1 MKPVVTPAEM
11 NLIDAEAEEPVEML
25 IERAGWATA
34 RAAIEILVER
44 GGVYGA
50 RVAVLA
56 GKGNNG
62 ADGRR
67 AAHHLEGRGARC
79 LVFEVPPVES
89 AAGSRPGGYDLVIDA
104 AFGTGLRGQ
113 FWSSQ
118 LPIEIGGSPVLAV
131 DIPSGVNGLT
141 GEAQGRPLPATRTV
155 TFAAAKPGLLFEPG
169 RSLAGDVEVA
179 DIGLDCSRANLHL
192 LERSD
197 LDGWPSRAERSHKWN
212 QAVAVIG
219 GSPGM
224 EGAASLAATA
234 AFRAGAGY
242 VVRAQPGSQRRESE
256 PVEAVSISLAD
267 DYGRAAG
274 LISRCSAV
282 VVGPG
287 LAIDDETQ
295 SVVARVLADIEAP
308 LVMDAGALQPDLLAE
323 VVSQRNDTQPLPVFT
338 PHDGEFT
345 RLTGRSPGSDRVAD
359 TRQAATELGAVVV
372 LKGPTTVIAHPDG
385 RALISVAGDQ
395 RLATAGTGDV
405 LAGTIG
411 AGLALGLDP
420 LWAAGL
426 GVELHGQAATLGPAV
441 GLTAGDLPNLISAT
455 LSR

>member
-11 NLIDAEAEEPVEML
+11 NLIDAEAEEPVEVL

-34 RAAIEILVER
+34 RAAIEMLVER

-79 LVFEVPPVES
+79 LIFEVPPVMS
-89 AAGSRPGGYDLVIDA
+89 TPGDRPGGYDLVVDA

-113 FWSSQ
+113 FWSTQ
-118 LPIEIGGSPVLAV
+118 LPIEIVDSPVLAV
-131 DIPSGVNGLT
+131 DIPSGVHGLT
-141 GEAQGRPLPATRTV
+141 GEAQGRPLSATRTV

-169 RSLAGDVEVA
+169 RSLAGKMEIA

-192 LERSD
+192 LEQSD
-197 LDGWPSRAERSHKWN
+197 LAGWPRRQTQSHKWN
-212 QAVAVIG
+212 HAVAVIG

-224 EGAASLAATA
+224 TGAASLASTA
-234 AFRAGAGY
+234 AFKAGAGY
-242 VVRAQPGSQRRESE
+242 VVQVQCKGQRREAD
-256 PVEAVSISLAD
+256 PVEAVSISLAA
-267 DYGRAAG
+267 DYERGIG
-274 LISRCSAV
+274 LVGRCSAA

-287 LAIDDETQ
+287 LATDDKTQ
-295 SVVARVLADIEAP
+295 RMVAGILAAGEASVVL
-308 LVMDAGALQPDLLAE
+308 DAGALQPDIVAE
-323 VVSQRNDTQPLPVFT
+323 VVSQRGDTQPLPVLT

-345 RLTGRSPGSDRVAD
+345 RLTGGPPGSDRVAD
-359 TRQAATELGAVVV
+359 TRQAASDLGAVVV

-420 LWAAGL
+420 LLAAGL
-426 GVELHGQAATLGPAV
+426 GVELHGQAAALGPAV
-441 GLTAGDLPNLISAT
+441 GLTASNLPNLISAI
-455 LSR
+455 LSS